1 MYGKLSAFVITLCV
15 LTGCAEAE
23 TYKTLS
29 VSEGIPSADPQER
42 AQSQIAISE
51 TQPDMAIETAST
63 QPRRYVQPEA
73 PIAQIEPANSPDT
86 ETRLAR
92 QAGYDRVM
100 ARVEERQRVFAAY
113 ADDEE
118 INPDGPVALNGTFSQ
133 GGLIFGQT
141 LPRSAVRL
149 DGKDVMVDDTGRF
162 VLGFGRDSALT
173 ALLTVTLPD
182 GEIIRRTLELAD
194 KTFAE
199 QRIDGLDQSKVS
211 GFTEAQLEKIY
222 ADQTKKNAAREKTHD
237 RADWA
242 EGFEWPVTGR
252 ISGVFGSRR
261 ILNGEPKRPHSG
273 VDVAGPTGTPVRA
286 PVGGI
291 VTLAEEDMYFE
302 GGLILLDHGH
312 WVESAFLHLSRLDVE
327 PGQRVEKGDIIGAIG
342 ATGRATGP
350 HLHWSV
356 RWLAFNRL
364 VDPQLLVGDMPT
376 TE

>member
-1 MYGKLSAFVITLCV
+1 MHGKLSACVIALCV
-15 LTGCAEAE
+15 LAGCAEPG

-29 VSEGIPSADPQER
+29 VAQGIPAADLQESP
-42 AQSQIAISE
+42 QSQVAMSDTLQGRPVEAAE
-51 TQPDMAIETAST
+51 TQP
-63 QPRRYVQPEA
+63 RLVRPEA
-73 PIAQIEPANSPDT
+73 PATLIGRDRNLDP

-92 QAGYDRVM
+92 QASYDRVM

-113 ADDEE
+113 ADSTKN
-118 INPDGPVALNGTFSQ
+118 IDGPVALDGTFSQ

-141 LPRSAVRL
+141 LPGATARL
-149 DGKDVMVDDTGRF
+149 DGKDVMVDGTGRF

-182 GEIIRRTLELAD
+182 GEVVRRTLELAD
-194 KTFAE
+194 KSFPE
-199 QRIDGLDQSKVS
+199 ERIDGLDQSKVS

-222 ADQTKKNAAREKTHD
+222 ADRKKKNAAREKTHD

-242 EGFEWPVTGR
+242 EGFDWPVTGR

-273 VDVAGPTGTPVRA
+273 VDVARPTGTPVRA
-286 PVGGI
+286 PAGGI

-342 ATGRATGP
+342 ATGRVTGP

-364 VDPQLLVGDMPT
+364 VDPQLLVGDMSD